1 MRVAIRPRPGGTQA
15 FVSRAE
21 DQFQP
26 VEGYMRF
33 ADRRDAGRRLAQALS
48 RYRSLHPLVLGLPRG
63 GVPVA
68 AEVARELGAPLDVLV
83 VRKLGA
89 PGHPEFAIGAL
100 AADATVLHH
109 DVIRQLGV
117 PPEYLDR
124 VIAQEQEELA
134 RRERAYRGDRP
145 AAVVRGRTV
154 ILVDDGLAT
163 GATAEAAI
171 RVLRARGAERVILA
185 VPVSAPD
192 TLHRLTPMVD
202 ELVCLSAPPD
212 FRAVSLNYDDFSPT
226 SDEEVLACL
235 HERPAASAG

>member
-1 MRVAIRPRPGGTQA
+1 
-15 FVSRAE
+15 
-21 DQFQP
+21 
-26 VEGYMRF
+26 MRF
-33 ADRRDAGRRLAQALS
+33 ADRRDAGRRLAQALG
-48 RYRSLHPLVLGLPRG
+48 RYRSVQPVVLGLPRG

-89 PGHPEFAIGAL
+89 PGHPEFAVGAV
-100 AADATVLHH
+100 ASGATVLHD
-109 DVIRQLGV
+109 DVVRQLGI
-117 PPEYLDR
+117 PQEYLDR

-134 RRERAYRGDRP
+134 RRERAYRGSRP
-145 AAVVRGRTV
+145 AVDVRGRTV

-171 RVLRARGAERVILA
+171 RVLRAQGAGPIVLA

-192 TLHRLTPMVD
+192 TLRRLTPLVD
-202 ELVCLSAPPD
+202 DLVCLSAPLG
-212 FRAVSLNYDDFSPT
+212 FRAVSLSYDDFSPT
-226 SDEEVLACL
+226 SDDEVLACL

>member
-1 MRVAIRPRPGGTQA
+1 
-15 FVSRAE
+15 
-21 DQFQP
+21 
-26 VEGYMRF
+26 MRF
-33 ADRRDAGRRLAQALS
+33 ADRRDAGRRLAQALE
-48 RYRSLHPLVLGLPRG
+48 RYRSAQPVVLGLPRG

-68 AEVARELGAPLDVLV
+68 AEVARALGAPLDVLV

-89 PGHPEFAIGAL
+89 PGHPEFAVGAV
-100 AADATVLHH
+100 AAGATVLHD
-109 DVIRQLGV
+109 DVVQQLGI

-134 RRERAYRGDRP
+134 RRERAYRGSRP
-145 AAVVRGRTV
+145 GVEVHGRTV

-171 RVLRARGAERVILA
+171 RVLRAQGAGRIVLA

-192 TLHRLTPMVD
+192 TLRRLTPLVD
-202 ELVCLSAPPD
+202 DLVCLSAPPG
-212 FRAVSLNYDDFSPT
+212 FRAVSLSYDDFSPT